1 MTVTTV
7 STVSTVSTGTVDP
20 FADWLEAGERFAGE
34 LGPVEVESALVDTLT
49 AWLHRLRPVGQPE
62 VTR

>member
-1 MTVTTV
+1 M
-7 STVSTVSTGTVDP
+7 SAAVDE
-20 FADWLEAGERFAGE
+20 FATWLEAAERFADE

-49 AWLHRLRPVGQPE
+49 AWLYRRRPVGQPE

>member
-1 MTVTTV
+1 MTATTV
-7 STVSTVSTGTVDP
+7 STASAATVDP
-20 FADWLEAGERFAGE
+20 FADWLEAGERFAAE

-49 AWLHRLRPVGQPE
+49 AWLYRRRPVGQPE

>member
-1 MTVTTV
+1 MSAADVANLE
-7 STVSTVSTGTVDP
+7 SSSR
-20 FADWLEAGERFAGE
+20 FAEWLEAGERFAAE

-49 AWLHRLRPVGQPE
+49 AWLYRRRPVGQPE

>member
-1 MTVTTV
+1 MSALATA
-7 STVSTVSTGTVDP
+7 SSDAVDP
-20 FADWLEAGERFAGE
+20 FADWLEAGERFADE

-49 AWLHRLRPVGQPE
+49 AWLYRRRPVGQPE

>member
-1 MTVTTV
+1 MTATTATTV
-7 STVSTVSTGTVDP
+7 STATVDP
-20 FADWLEAGERFAGE
+20 FADWLEAGQRFADE

-49 AWLHRLRPVGQPE
+49 AWLYRRRPVGQPE